1 MLFWPYDSFSEL
13 SLTTYMPLK
22 AELFLDRYI
31 TYESAFEPHSK
42 QELPESHIKSVQHT
56 EVVKKIHI

>member
-1 MLFWPYDSFSEL
+1 MLFWPCDSFPEL

-42 QELPESHIKSVQHT
+42 PELPESDIESVQHT
-56 EVVKKIHI
+56 EVMKKIHI